1 MVDSASPILQSSAMT
16 GSRSLVKQKLH
27 WPSHGEWGKMSADE
41 ICALAAKARSLRL
54 LGTYLYYMIHS

>member
-27 WPSHGEWGKMSADE
+27 WPSHGEWGKMSAVHF
-41 ICALAAKARSLRL
+41 AAKCARSLRL
-54 LGTYLYYMIHS
+54 PQALSC